1 MITAKIAMT
10 APVLTQNNRM
20 TFILPS
26 AFKSLQDLPR
36 PNTRQVELSSV
47 PNLTVAALQFSGATS
62 DEVVAEQERRLRE
75 YISQDEKIRFRE
87 DASVFLARYN
97 APWTIPFYRTNE
109 VMLQVDLLE

>member
-1 MITAKIAMT
+1 MT

-20 TFILPS
+20 TFFLPS

-47 PNLTVAALQFSGATS
+47 PNLTVAALKFSGSTS
-62 DEVVAEQERRLRE
+62 DEVVADQERRLRE
-75 YISQDEKIRFRE
+75 YISQDEKIRVRE